1 VPTPFCGVAMS
12 SASSLSGKGT
22 SGPRPDPIWAQTVR
36 ISEKDANRRYDVE
49 CIHCLEAVS
58 ADASFSVRAW
68 WLAVG
73 NAAAETVALALFL
86 FDIVPHAGT
95 TERTFSTMGW
105 FDSPRRNRL
114 HVASLA
120 MMTSIRSNL
129 LQQVPR

>member
-1 VPTPFCGVAMS
+1 MEVSGVSKAWPGFLQAVKILQSRGFAQGEVQHLTRLITQLQAYNAGLPPF
-12 SASSLSGKGT
+12 SL
-22 SGPRPDPIWAQTVR
+22 
-36 ISEKDANRRYDVE
+36 
-49 CIHCLEAVS
+49 AVS